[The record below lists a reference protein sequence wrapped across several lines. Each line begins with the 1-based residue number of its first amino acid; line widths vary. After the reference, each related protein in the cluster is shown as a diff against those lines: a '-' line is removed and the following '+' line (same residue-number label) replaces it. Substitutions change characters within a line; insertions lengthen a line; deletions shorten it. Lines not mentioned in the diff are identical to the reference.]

1 MFVWIEWQTVNGAR
15 CTCISSCHVYW
26 CWCLRTHF
34 SNIFSIFHVTCSFCT
49 MPLSNAT
56 KLNHPRHLHLNTITS
71 RWQCIFFVFFF
82 PMNLRSPTLSVH
94 NLHVHSSIYTYSS
107 NPSIL
112 LPLVT
117 SVLPYRTLNSPYA
130 VCVCLCA
137 ASLRRNEKPNYYCCA
152 PWFLETEHESQEC
165 CFCHNV
171 RISSGFEGTF
181 VCMFICRK
189 CIMKHKWMF
198 MFEFCL
204 SMCFECSS
212 FLLPIRKMPEVK
224 QHEHLRVWKLPKD

>member
-130 VCVCLCA
+130 VSVCVCVR
-137 ASLRRNEKPNYYCCA
+137 LRYDETRNLIIIVVHLDSWKPN
-152 PWFLETEHESQEC
+152 
-165 CFCHNV
+165 
-171 RISSGFEGTF
+171 
-181 VCMFICRK
+181 
-189 CIMKHKWMF
+189 MK
-198 MFEFCL
+198 
-204 SMCFECSS
+204 
-212 FLLPIRKMPEVK
+212 VK
-224 QHEHLRVWKLPKD
+224 NAVFATMYAFRPVLKEHLYACSFAVSV